1 MVKVKGDLFERGLRI
16 DAWST
21 LYERAAAM
29 IFFNTL
35 DKEIPWMVLV
45 NECWLED
52 VGGVNRQSQVVIV
65 MEMVDGFTLS
75 QYLQKVANPRGRMRL
90 ENSDDEEEPR
100 VPSKTIYRWLSQ
112 ILVSLVV
119 MHKNRVIH
127 RDLKTDNILI
137 TRDLRMAKV
146 CDFSVARVIDRKG
159 GLLTGYVGTP
169 NYAAPEVLTGRV
181 YDTSCDMWSLGCCL
195 HEMLTLK
202 QCFKGPPLKIL
213 KQIQKG
219 IIPPLPDD
227 VDSSLDMMCH
237 RLLNPNPAKRP
248 TAIELCKHPAMREH
262 IADLIR
268 SVPHMCN
275 VISEI
280 LGVPLPPDLQPIV
293 DARLAKLAERREML
307 VEPEKEDEC
316 ADEGTSPDDGLPG
329 DGRGRAG
336 GLVEEP
342 NEPLPKNDGAAG
354 GPTKAVAADF
364 VSSLGGSVDELV
376 TAGIEIDEDA
386 DFEDLLVEQ
395 DEELQVSIVALLQ
408 GAWEATG
415 DMSFNVRELDV
426 DYEGDSGIR
435 LRIYRAH
442 RKGNLGRA
450 EFLLNDAWLMVKEE
464 TSFLPP
470 QYITWQRIDQQ
481 DLYLPEVMCWMRPV
495 ACAAEEQQHALP
507 AQEDPSAQPR
517 STSADNINV
526 AEVTLHIHSI
536 LDHVLVQCGLALELE
551 KMEGVSMSV
560 RRVNEDS
567 LRANLWRAQPL
578 VRRMDINNHLVRKL
592 GPRMSGSFEF
602 ASGSMNLLEAFVT
615 LFQPPLVRATRPIG
629 ELSRSRASAASDC
642 DEWENL
648 MPFKLLRLLVEPVAS
663 TDIFTCTPIGAIL
676 QTGRGLAST
685 EIRNFKRGPRRV
697 RSSIDAA
704 FASELVDKKKFLTA
718 TVGSAKVDPLTFM
731 SVGGPL
737 EVSQPAG
744 RPSESPR
751 KSVYRTGVKRL
762 TFGRV
767 SHHLEVC
774 LLSTVFAD
782 DIVEQNCG
790 LLLACTDDEVEA
802 NKGNDVLRRLLHFR
816 LQRMEEESSA
826 GRALHIGVF
835 EDGSFAGVISIG
847 TERTQKGVMEDKFA
861 VRLADAIAGPDS
873 SKSSGVVFG
882 DPTRLAGE
890 GHYDLPAVAARIG
903 TVRSHGNFTFGTP
916 KLTMA
921 GPPQV
926 IKSQPFGFFGSAAP
940 LLSSGIARVLIVEWD
955 EKIVQKFYS
964 VADLMTEYLTD
975 DRKVTPVQQEY
986 PGELSFRP
994 AMDLLSVTFGRDKFS
1009 TLEHVAQYGR
1019 WPSGPNCAMEKL
1031 SRSQRTFNPQWRRL
1045 RGSDPLDGAAF
1056 THGEGRG
1063 HGFDSWWWPIKY
1075 LGLSVPSL
1083 THSWLALRAG
1093 RKKKISEDLEKF
1105 ESDRRIEEETN
1116 TALAIEFAKL
1126 QQDMVR
1132 NETSKDVRDEH
1143 NLLEEWSFER
1153 GRPGGMVV
1161 RNGSPPTF
1169 LCENAAAPVAVFER
1183 KNSCDEDGT
1192 ARDITAGDLRGRST
1206 QELQCLKQAWAHRM
1220 ESRTFTQQA
1229 DVLEEAA
1236 SEGAR
1241 FIKATRAKLKRIREE
1256 CSDREMIAK
1265 LAKDA
1270 ATAAKRKGD
1279 PSYGALKQ
1287 AKRERRTEFRGCER
1301 AKNETLEELQL
1312 IEKEV
1317 EESKASMEQAR
1328 SRAKKHIEC
1337 AVACEKSGDHAI
1349 GRVEVEQQL
1358 GGVSAELGEV
1368 LGRLRGLEEE
1378 RADLQEEINV
1388 KEQLLGRLSA
1398 EISSAP
1404 PTSRIRS
1411 VHQAK
1416 IRLNRQEV
1424 SDARQKLDVIDGKV
1438 KAEQKQQEKLK
1449 KEINELKDALELIE
1463 KFSHRRKFKDRLGIV
1478 DRLNR
1483 STASLKDLNKKV
1495 GGARAEL
1502 EMIDDM
1508 AAESKELL
1516 ELVEETR
1523 AKAEIF
1529 MLYPASDRAYC
1540 ASIGASRGRESFV
1553 AAGPIRR
1560 SRSIERWFLEDEWIR
1575 LEIPLTL
1582 RREGLECVSPRE
1594 VHSIGIPESP
1604 TVVIFYSPWNRECM
1618 RRRDD
1623 MVTAG
1628 KELLGLPVCG
1638 TEELRV
1644 VFVNVESVD
1653 SDIGS
1658 LEEAA
1663 RFIDENH
1670 LEGRLLPVVKLHKGS
1685 EIFFYEGTLTPLR
1698 SVKDWIVDNCSSGG
1712 GPREVSGPKTSRGK
1726 ETEQIPT
1733 GAPTVA
1739 MKSQFI
1745 YSLPFMSSD
1754 ARVSEKSRA
1763 SLVDVRD
1770 HSVTR
1775 RMGQSGGVTVAMWL
1789 KCDSVTIT
1797 RPETVLLSRYSNF
1810 EAATFSRLAVTVDRR
1825 RRVILHWLSY
1835 AAGSDSQTLTG
1846 HSAEFPTQKEVSTAL
1861 VQCVFSRRDAS
1872 VAAVGEIADL
1882 KILPRMLNVAAIANE
1897 VRARDSGV
1905 DNNNG
1910 FDNPDLKENV

>member
-1 MVKVKGDLFERGLRI
+1 
-16 DAWST
+16 
-21 LYERAAAM
+21 
-29 IFFNTL
+29 
-35 DKEIPWMVLV
+35 
-45 NECWLED
+45 
-52 VGGVNRQSQVVIV
+52 

-100 VPSKTIYRWLSQ
+100 VPAKTIYRWLSQ

-248 TAIELCKHPAMREH
+248 TAIELCRHPAMREH

-307 VEPEKEDEC
+307 VEPDKEDEF
-316 ADEGTSPDDGLPG
+316 ADEGPSPDDALAV
-329 DGRGRAG
+329 DGRSRAD

-354 GPTKAVAADF
+354 GRTKAVAADF
-364 VSSLGGSVDELV
+364 VSSLGGSVDELM

-415 DMSFNVRELDV
+415 DMSFNVRELNV
-426 DYEGDSGIR
+426 EYEGDSGIR

-442 RKGNLGRA
+442 RRGNLGRA
-450 EFLLNDAWLMVKEE
+450 EFLLNDVWLMVKEE

-495 ACAAEEQQHALP
+495 ACAEEQQHALP
-507 AQEDPSAQPR
+507 SQEDPAAQPR

-578 VRRMDINNHLVRKL
+578 VRRMDVNNHLVRKL
-592 GPRMSGSFEF
+592 GLLMSGSFEF
-602 ASGSMNLLEAFVT
+602 ASGSMNLFEAFVT
-615 LFQPPLVRATRPIG
+615 LFQPPLVRETRPVG
-629 ELSRSRASAASDC
+629 ELNRSRASTGSDG
-642 DEWENL
+642 DELENL
-648 MPFKLLRLLVEPVAS
+648 MPFKLLRLLVEPVAN

-685 EIRNFKRGPRRV
+685 EIRMYMI
-697 RSSIDAA
+697 SIIGACA
-704 FASELVDKKKFLTA
+704 PSASFIYQELVDKKKFLTA
-718 TVGSAKVDPLTFM
+718 TVGSAKVDPLKFM
-731 SVGGPL
+731 SAGGPL

-774 LLSTVFAD
+774 SLSTLFAD

-790 LLLACTDDEVEA
+790 LLLACSDDEVKA
-802 NKGNDVLRRLLHFR
+802 NKGNDVLRRLVHFR

-835 EDGSFAGVISIG
+835 QDGGFAGVISIG
-847 TERTQKGVMEDKFA
+847 TERTQKGVLEDKFV
-861 VRLADAIAGPDS
+861 VRLADAIAGPGAATVCLRTSLSRWAPLLFPNPDCEDAAARLSRFTYS
-873 SKSSGVVFG
+873 SKSPGVVFG
-882 DPTRLAGE
+882 DPTRPAEE
-890 GHYDLPAVAARIG
+890 GHYDLPAMAARIG
-903 TVRSHGNFTFGTP
+903 MVRSRGNFTFGTP

-921 GPPQV
+921 GPPQ
-926 IKSQPFGFFGSAAP
+926 
-940 LLSSGIARVLIVEWD
+940 
-955 EKIVQKFYS
+955 
-964 VADLMTEYLTD
+964 
-975 DRKVTPVQQEY
+975 
-986 PGELSFRP
+986 
-994 AMDLLSVTFGRDKFS
+994 
-1009 TLEHVAQYGR
+1009 
-1019 WPSGPNCAMEKL
+1019 
-1031 SRSQRTFNPQWRRL
+1031 L

-1056 THGEGRG
+1056 THGEGSHG

-1093 RKKKISEDLEKF
+1093 RRKKISEDLEKF

-1126 QQDMVR
+1126 QQAMVET
-1132 NETSKDVRDEH
+1132 ETSKDAR
-1143 NLLEEWSFER
+1143 
-1153 GRPGGMVV
+1153 
-1161 RNGSPPTF
+1161 
-1169 LCENAAAPVAVFER
+1169 ENAAAPAAVFER
-1183 KNSCDEDGT
+1183 RKSCDEDGT
-1192 ARDITAGDLRGRST
+1192 ARGITAGDLRGRST
-1206 QELQCLKQAWAHRM
+1206 QELQCLKQAWSHRM

-1229 DVLEEAA
+1229 DALEEAA

-1241 FIKATRAKLKRIREE
+1241 MVKTTRAKLKRIREE

-1270 ATAAKRKGD
+1270 ATAAKRKDD

-1301 AKNETLEELQL
+1301 AKEETLIELQL

-1349 GRVEVEQQL
+1349 GRVQVEQQL
-1358 GGVSAELGEV
+1358 RGVSAELEEV

-1388 KEQLLGRLSA
+1388 KEQLLDRLSA
-1398 EISSAP
+1398 EISSVP

-1449 KEINELKDALELIE
+1449 KEINEFKDTLELID
-1463 KFSHRRKFKDRLGIV
+1463 KFSHRRKFKDRLEIV

-1495 GGARAEL
+1495 GGAKAEL

-1540 ASIGASRGRESFV
+1540 ASIGKSRGRECCV
-1553 AAGPIRR
+1553 TAGPIRR
-1560 SRSIERWFLEDEWIR
+1560 SRSIERWCLEDEWCR

-1582 RREGLECVSPRE
+1582 RREGLECASPRE
-1594 VHSIGIPESP
+1594 VDSIGVPESL

-1628 KELLGLPVCG
+1628 KELQGLPACD

-1658 LEEAA
+1658 LEEAD
-1663 RFIDENH
+1663 RFIVENH
-1670 LEGRLLPVVKLHKGS
+1670 LEGRLLPVVKLHRGS
-1685 EIFFYEGTLTPLR
+1685 EIFFYEGTLSPLA
-1698 SVKDWIVDNCSSGG
+1698 SVKDWIVDNCSAGG
-1712 GPREVSGPKTSRGK
+1712 G
-1726 ETEQIPT
+1726 
-1733 GAPTVA
+1733 
-1739 MKSQFI
+1739 
-1745 YSLPFMSSD
+1745 L
-1754 ARVSEKSRA
+1754 
-1763 SLVDVRD
+1763 
-1770 HSVTR
+1770 
-1775 RMGQSGGVTVAMWL
+1775 GV
-1789 KCDSVTIT
+1789 
-1797 RPETVLLSRYSNF
+1797 
-1810 EAATFSRLAVTVDRR
+1810 
-1825 RRVILHWLSY
+1825 
-1835 AAGSDSQTLTG
+1835 G
-1846 HSAEFPTQKEVSTAL
+1846 
-1861 VQCVFSRRDAS
+1861 
-1872 VAAVGEIADL
+1872 
-1882 KILPRMLNVAAIANE
+1882 
-1897 VRARDSGV
+1897 
-1905 DNNNG
+1905 
-1910 FDNPDLKENV
+1910 

>member
-1 MVKVKGDLFERGLRI
+1 M
-16 DAWST
+16 
-21 LYERAAAM
+21 
-29 IFFNTL
+29 
-35 DKEIPWMVLV
+35 
-45 NECWLED
+45 
-52 VGGVNRQSQVVIV
+52 
-65 MEMVDGFTLS
+65 
-75 QYLQKVANPRGRMRL
+75 
-90 ENSDDEEEPR
+90 
-100 VPSKTIYRWLSQ
+100 
-112 ILVSLVV
+112 
-119 MHKNRVIH
+119 
-127 RDLKTDNILI
+127 
-137 TRDLRMAKV
+137 
-146 CDFSVARVIDRKG
+146 
-159 GLLTGYVGTP
+159 
-169 NYAAPEVLTGRV
+169 
-181 YDTSCDMWSLGCCL
+181 
-195 HEMLTLK
+195 
-202 QCFKGPPLKIL
+202 
-213 KQIQKG
+213 
-219 IIPPLPDD
+219 
-227 VDSSLDMMCH
+227 
-237 RLLNPNPAKRP
+237 
-248 TAIELCKHPAMREH
+248 
-262 IADLIR
+262 
-268 SVPHMCN
+268 
-275 VISEI
+275 
-280 LGVPLPPDLQPIV
+280 
-293 DARLAKLAERREML
+293 
-307 VEPEKEDEC
+307 
-316 ADEGTSPDDGLPG
+316 
-329 DGRGRAG
+329 
-336 GLVEEP
+336 
-342 NEPLPKNDGAAG
+342 
-354 GPTKAVAADF
+354 
-364 VSSLGGSVDELV
+364 

-415 DMSFNVRELDV
+415 DMSFNVRELNV
-426 DYEGDSGIR
+426 EYEGDSGIR

-442 RKGNLGRA
+442 RRGNLGRA
-450 EFLLNDAWLMVKEE
+450 EFLLNDVWLMVKEE

-495 ACAAEEQQHALP
+495 ACAEEQQHALSS
-507 AQEDPSAQPR
+507 QEDPSAQPR

-560 RRVNEDS
+560 RRVDEDS

-578 VRRMDINNHLVRKL
+578 VRRMDVNNHLVRKL
-592 GPRMSGSFEF
+592 GPLMSGSFKF

-615 LFQPPLVRATRPIG
+615 LFQPPLVRATRPVG
-629 ELSRSRASAASDC
+629 ELNRSRASTGSDG
-642 DEWENL
+642 DELENL
-648 MPFKLLRLLVEPVAS
+648 MPFKLLRLLVEPVAN
-663 TDIFTCTPIGAIL
+663 TDIFTCTPIGAVL
-676 QTGRGLAST
+676 QTGRGLPST

-697 RSSIDAA
+697 RSSFDAA

-718 TVGSAKVDPLTFM
+718 TVGSAKVDPLKFM

-774 LLSTVFAD
+774 LLSTLFAD

-790 LLLACTDDEVEA
+790 LLLACSDDEVGA
-802 NKGNDVLRRLLHFR
+802 NKGNDVLRRLVHFR

-835 EDGSFAGVISIG
+835 QDGNFAGVISIG
-847 TERTQKGVMEDKFA
+847 TERTQKGVLEDKFV
-861 VRLADAIAGPDS
+861 VRLADAIAGPGDL
-873 SKSSGVVFG
+873 SKCKA
-882 DPTRLAGE
+882 L
-890 GHYDLPAVAARIG
+890 
-903 TVRSHGNFTFGTP
+903 
-916 KLTMA
+916 
-921 GPPQV
+921 
-926 IKSQPFGFFGSAAP
+926 
-940 LLSSGIARVLIVEWD
+940 
-955 EKIVQKFYS
+955 
-964 VADLMTEYLTD
+964 
-975 DRKVTPVQQEY
+975 
-986 PGELSFRP
+986 
-994 AMDLLSVTFGRDKFS
+994 
-1009 TLEHVAQYGR
+1009 
-1019 WPSGPNCAMEKL
+1019 
-1031 SRSQRTFNPQWRRL
+1031 
-1045 RGSDPLDGAAF
+1045 
-1056 THGEGRG
+1056 
-1063 HGFDSWWWPIKY
+1063 Y

-1105 ESDRRIEEETN
+1105 ESDLRIEEETN

-1126 QQDMVR
+1126 QQDMVET
-1132 NETSKDVRDEH
+1132 ETSKDAR
-1143 NLLEEWSFER
+1143 
-1153 GRPGGMVV
+1153 
-1161 RNGSPPTF
+1161 
-1169 LCENAAAPVAVFER
+1169 ENAAAPAAVFER
-1183 KNSCDEDGT
+1183 RNSCDEDGT
-1192 ARDITAGDLRGRST
+1192 ARGITAGDLRGRST
-1206 QELQCLKQAWAHRM
+1206 QELQCLKQAWSHRM

-1229 DVLEEAA
+1229 DALEEAA

-1241 FIKATRAKLKRIREE
+1241 MMKTTRAKLKRIREE

-1287 AKRERRTEFRGCER
+1287 AKRERTTEFEGCER
-1301 AKNETLEELQL
+1301 AKEETLEANR
-1312 IEKEV
+1312 EKEA

-1349 GRVEVEQQL
+1349 GRVQVEQQL
-1358 GGVSAELGEV
+1358 RGVSAELEEV

-1388 KEQLLGRLSA
+1388 KEQLLDRLSA
-1398 EISSAP
+1398 EISSVP

-1438 KAEQKQQEKLK
+1438 KVEQKQQEKLK
-1449 KEINELKDALELIE
+1449 KEMNELKDTLELIE
-1463 KFSHRRKFKDRLGIV
+1463 KFSHRRKFKDRLEIV

-1483 STASLKDLNKKV
+1483 STASLKDLNKEV
-1495 GGARAEL
+1495 GGAKAEL

-1540 ASIGASRGRESFV
+1540 ASIGESRGRESCV
-1553 AAGPIRR
+1553 TARPIKR
-1560 SRSIERWFLEDEWIR
+1560 SRSIERWCLEDEWCR

-1582 RREGLECVSPRE
+1582 RREGLECASPRE
-1594 VHSIGIPESP
+1594 VDSIGVPESLK
-1604 TVVIFYSPWNRECM
+1604 VVIFYSPWNRECM

-1628 KELLGLPVCG
+1628 KELQGLPVCG

-1644 VFVNVESVD
+1644 VFVNVEYAVD
-1653 SDIGS
+1653 SDIPS
-1658 LEEAA
+1658 LEEAD
-1663 RFIDENH
+1663 RFIHENH
-1670 LEGRLLPVVKLHKGS
+1670 LEGRLLPVVKLHRGS
-1685 EIFFYEGTLTPLR
+1685 EIFFYEGTLSPLA
-1698 SVKDWIVDNCSSGG
+1698 SVKDWIVDNCSAGG
-1712 GPREVSGPKTSRGK
+1712 GPREVSSSTPNGDRR
-1726 ETEQIPT
+1726 TEQIPT
-1733 GAPTVA
+1733 GASRAA
-1739 MKSQFI
+1739 MKSQLI
-1745 YSLPFMSSD
+1745 YSLPFMTSD
-1754 ARVSEKSRA
+1754 ARVGENRRT

-1770 HSVTR
+1770 NSVTR

-1789 KCDSVTIT
+1789 KCNSVTIT
-1797 RPETVLLSRYSNF
+1797 RPETVLLARYSNSD
-1810 EAATFSRLAVTVDRR
+1810 EATFSRLAVTVDRR

-1846 HSAEFPTQKEVSTAL
+1846 HSVEFPTQKEVSTAL
-1861 VQCVFSRRDAS
+1861 VQSVFSRREAS
-1872 VAAVGEIADL
+1872 VAAKGEVAHL
-1882 KILPRMLNVAAIANE
+1882 KILPRILNVSAIANE
-1897 VRARDSGV
+1897 APRWENVKLVFHQPLHLGDVTDKTEDDVDEAEDVFHHNMIVASRHRRAISAGAIPAVYLLIMIYYPAPQLHGSQGSPIKDTMSSSPLLPRTAGLDRLLQSPMKLLSGRTVSTGCSPFQGTWHPRGRVTVTVTEGMTVERKGSAWTEDRPSPLASSVSLSSSVADTARNRRQPTKSSERFEKLYDDHRNRQERLIALVRAKQACEDAELAQMRRATAGPSKTL
-1905 DNNNG
+1905 
-1910 FDNPDLKENV
+1910 DLSRFRAELDEQLRLRERRRRRREEEKRRAARNREAAEVRY